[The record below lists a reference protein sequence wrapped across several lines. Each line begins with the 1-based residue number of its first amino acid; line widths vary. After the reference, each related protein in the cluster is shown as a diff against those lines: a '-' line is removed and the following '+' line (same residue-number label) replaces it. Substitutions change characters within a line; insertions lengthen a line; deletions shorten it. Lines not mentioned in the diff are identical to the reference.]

1 MALAEPKQAHPI
13 ELVIFDCDGTLVDS
27 ETVVAEVLAE
37 CAREQGV
44 ALTARE
50 ALRRFKGGRM
60 ADVVSVFEAERGVV
74 LPETFV
80 AEFRDRSNRALRERL
95 QPMEGA
101 VELLQ
106 AMHLPYCLASNG
118 MRSKM
123 EVTLGTTGLD
133 CFFPA
138 ERIFSAYEISSWKPA
153 PELFLH
159 AARQLGVEPSR
170 CAVIEDS
177 LPGIQA
183 GLAAGMRVFALAEV
197 DEEIADSWP
206 EGVTIIRSLRELHAH
221 LIDGSGE
228 ASSGVSSGLAAL
240 SLRA

>member
-1 MALAEPKQAHPI
+1 MPLAHSIESQPI

-27 ETVVAEVLAE
+27 ETVVAEVLAG

-44 ALTARE
+44 SLTARE
-50 ALRRFKGGRM
+50 SLRRFKGGRI
-60 ADVVSVFEAERGVV
+60 ADVVSVFETEHGVV
-74 LPETFV
+74 LPESFV
-80 AEFRDRSNRALRERL
+80 ADFRERSNRALRERL

-123 EVTLGTTGLD
+123 DVTLGTTGLD
-133 CFFPA
+133 RFFPA
-138 ERIFSAYEISSWKPA
+138 DRIFSGYEIGSWKPE

-159 AARQLGVEPSR
+159 AARHFGVEPSR

-183 GLAAGMRVFALAEV
+183 GLAAGMTVFALAET
-197 DEEIADSWP
+197 DEELAGAWP
-206 EGVTIIRSLRELHAH
+206 DGVQIIHSLRDLHEH
-221 LIDGSGE
+221 LVTA
-228 ASSGVSSGLAAL
+228 ASSS
-240 SLRA
+240 RA

>member
-1 MALAEPKQAHPI
+1 MEAQPV

-44 ALTARE
+44 ALTATE
-50 ALRRFKGGRM
+50 SLRRFKGGRM

-80 AEFRDRSNRALRERL
+80 ADFRERSNRALRERL

-133 CFFPA
+133 RFFPPD
-138 ERIFSAYEISSWKPA
+138 RIFSGYEIGSWKPE

-159 AARQLGVEPSR
+159 AARHFGVAPSR

-183 GLAAGMRVFALAEV
+183 GLAAGMIVFALAET
-197 DEEIADSWP
+197 DEEIADAWP
-206 EGVTIIRSLRELHAH
+206 KGVRTIRSLHDLHPH
-221 LIDGSGE
+221 LVTAGSVQVQ
-228 ASSGVSSGLAAL
+228 SGVAAAA
-240 SLRA
+240 SRA